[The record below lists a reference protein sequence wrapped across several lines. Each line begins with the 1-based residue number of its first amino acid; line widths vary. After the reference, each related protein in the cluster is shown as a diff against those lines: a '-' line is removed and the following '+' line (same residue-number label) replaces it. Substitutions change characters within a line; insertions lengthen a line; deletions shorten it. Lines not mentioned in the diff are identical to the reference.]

1 MKRRLLPLLLSLSLL
16 CSLLPAAFA
25 AGKDDPVT
33 ALCVVEPGGSAL
45 LDVEEFQLL
54 CRQATGHELESVT
67 FSSLPLKIGTITCE
81 GKKADDNT
89 YYMYRSPQLHKTCFT
104 PYSYLS
110 SQFTGQAELAF
121 TLTSEKKDT
130 VPGTLLLRVPEE
142 PDPQPKI
149 IFEDSTTAKAGEPV
163 SLKNLFPF
171 YTTAA
176 NETRTELDYDKVIS
190 VTFDLPSSNQG
201 TLWLEYGDAAAR
213 KLLPGETL
221 FPQEEPSF
229 FWLSFVPAGKEAAE
243 ISLHYTVTT
252 ETRKA
257 AAGTFTLKFLGNKTP
272 AKPTPEPEPDP
283 VPPNGSSDP
292 RFQDLAGWEW
302 AMSAAEFLGGKGY
315 DADKTSFRPGSYATR
330 MELIHALVLTAC
342 PSIKN
347 VPAPAFSDLPA
358 DETLAHS
365 AAVAA
370 HLGLVLG
377 DGENHLLPDAQITRQ
392 DALVILYRVI
402 GADPLQPP
410 ATIQDLSAFSD
421 AWDLAPYAQEA
432 AAELYIK
439 GILQGDDTGR
449 LNPRSPI
456 TRAEMASLLC
466 RAFS

>member
-25 AGKDDPVT
+25 AEEDAPSVT

-67 FSSLPLKIGTITCE
+67 FSSLPLKIGTITCQGE
-81 GKKADDNT
+81 KADDNT

-130 VPGTLLLRVPEE
+130 VSGTLLLCVPEE
-142 PDPQPKI
+142 PDPQPKV

-163 SLKNLFPF
+163 SLKTLFPF
-171 YTTAA
+171 YTTSD
-176 NETRTELDYDKVIS
+176 NETRTEEGYDKVIS

-229 FWLSFVPAGKEAAE
+229 YWLSFVPAGKEAAE
-243 ISLHYTVTT
+243 ITLHYTVTT
-252 ETRKA
+252 EKRKA

-272 AKPTPEPEPDP
+272 AKPTPEPEPASPDEP
-283 VPPNGSSDP
+283 SDP
-292 RFQDLAGWEW
+292 RFQDLTGWEW
-302 AMSAAEFLGGKGY
+302 ATPAAEFLGDKGY
-315 DADKTSFRPGSYATR
+315 DADETSFRPGSYATR

-342 PSIKN
+342 PSMERI
-347 VPAPAFSDLPA
+347 PAPAFSDLPA

-377 DGENHLLPDAQITRQ
+377 DGENHLLPDARITRQ
-392 DALVILYRVI
+392 DALVIIYRTLTSRRQ
-402 GADPLQPP
+402 PLPP
-410 ATIQDLSAFSD
+410 VGDLNRFLD
-421 AWDLAPYAQEA
+421 AGDLAPYAQEA
-432 AAELYIK
+432 AAVLYAK

-449 LNPRSPI
+449 LNPLSPI
-456 TRAEMASLLC
+456 TRAEMASLLY